1 MSSASL
7 RLSSSLGK
15 VIAASSS
22 FATTKASSHALRSP
36 LASPSSLKQHPLV
49 VVVPLLNN
57 LRARRRR
64 DVNTKA
70 INNGMTTRNFQFS
83 EKIQISPKHVFLE
96 TPLSFAFVNLKPVV
110 PGHVLVCPKRVV
122 EKYEEMT
129 GEEIS
134 DLMLA
139 SQKVAVGER
148 CLFSDRR
155 RRRRRLDC
163 GFVRWILWTSFD
175 DVGGLCYILV
185 RSRVLSFVFLLPR
198 DVLTF
203 DDAFRLSA
211 RAPTNSLSFSLS
223 LSQR

>member
-22 FATTKASSHALRSP
+22 FATTKASYARS

-122 EKYEEMT
+122 EKFEEMT

-148 CLFSDRR
+148 VCSLIVVVV
-155 RRRRRLDC
+155 LIA
-163 GFVRWILWTSFD
+163 VSFD
-175 DVGGLCYILV
+175 GFCGRHSTALV
-185 RSRVLSFVFLLPR
+185 FMLYSSSF
-198 DVLTF
+198 
-203 DDAFRLSA
+203 ASA
-211 RAPTNSLSFSLS
+211 LVCSSSSSGCAHV
-223 LSQR
+223 

>member
-22 FATTKASSHALRSP
+22 FATTKASYARS
-36 LASPSSLKQHPLV
+36 LVSPASLKQHPFV
-49 VVVPLLNN
+49 VLLN

-122 EKYEEMT
+122 EKFEEMT

-148 CLFSDRR
+148 VCSLIVVVV
-155 RRRRRLDC
+155 LIA
-163 GFVRWILWTSFD
+163 VSFD
-175 DVGGLCYILV
+175 GFCGRHSTTLV
-185 RSRVLSFVFLLPR
+185 FMLYFSSF
-198 DVLTF
+198 
-203 DDAFRLSA
+203 ASA
-211 RAPTNSLSFSLS
+211 LVCFSS
-223 LSQR
+223 SSGCAHV

>member
-15 VIAASSS
+15 VIAATSS
-22 FATTKASSHALRSP
+22 FATTKASSHASRS
-36 LASPSSLKQHPLV
+36 LASPSSLKQHPFVV
-49 VVVPLLNN
+49 VVVPLLN

-122 EKYEEMT
+122 GKYEEMT

-148 CLFSDRR
+148 LFSDRRRR

-175 DVGGLCYILV
+175 GVGVYAI
-185 RSRVLSFVFLLPR
+185 F
-198 DVLTF
+198 
-203 DDAFRLSA
+203 
-211 RAPTNSLSFSLS
+211 
-223 LSQR
+223 

>member
-15 VIAASSS
+15 VIAATSS
-22 FATTKASSHALRSP
+22 FATTKASSHARS
-36 LASPSSLKQHPLV
+36 LASPSSLKQHPFV
-49 VVVPLLNN
+49 VVVPLLN

-139 SQKVAVGER
+139 SQKVAVGES
-148 CLFSDRR
+148 LFSDRRRR

-175 DVGGLCYILV
+175 GVGVYAI
-185 RSRVLSFVFLLPR
+185 F
-198 DVLTF
+198 
-203 DDAFRLSA
+203 
-211 RAPTNSLSFSLS
+211 
-223 LSQR
+223 

>member
-15 VIAASSS
+15 VIAATSS
-22 FATTKASSHALRSP
+22 FATTKASSHASRS
-36 LASPSSLKQHPLV
+36 LASPSSLKQHPFV
-49 VVVPLLNN
+49 VVVPLLN
-57 LRARRRR
+57 LRALRRRR

-122 EKYEEMT
+122 GKYEEMT

-139 SQKVAVGER
+139 SQKVAVGESF
-148 CLFSDRR
+148 CSLIVVVVVVDDV
-155 RRRRRLDC
+155 LIA
-163 GFVRWILWTSFD
+163 VSFD
-175 DVGGLCYILV
+175 GFCGRHSTALV
-185 RSRVLSFVFLLPR
+185 FMLYSSSF
-198 DVLTF
+198 
-203 DDAFRLSA
+203 ASA
-211 RAPTNSLSFSLS
+211 LVCFSS
-223 LSQR
+223 SSGCAHV

>member
-15 VIAASSS
+15 VIAATSS
-22 FATTKASSHALRSP
+22 FATTKASSHARS
-36 LASPSSLKQHPLV
+36 LASPSSLKQHPFVV
-49 VVVPLLNN
+49 VVVPLLN

-122 EKYEEMT
+122 GKYEEMT

-139 SQKVAVGER
+139 SQKVAVGESF
-148 CLFSDRR
+148 CSLIVVVVVVVVDDV
-155 RRRRRLDC
+155 LIA
-163 GFVRWILWTSFD
+163 VSFD
-175 DVGGLCYILV
+175 GFCGRHSTALV
-185 RSRVLSFVFLLPR
+185 FMLYSSSF
-198 DVLTF
+198 
-203 DDAFRLSA
+203 ASA
-211 RAPTNSLSFSLS
+211 LVCFSS
-223 LSQR
+223 SSGCAHV

>member
-15 VIAASSS
+15 VIAAS
-22 FATTKASSHALRSP
+22 FATTKASHARS
-36 LASPSSLKQHPLV
+36 LVSPASLKQHPFV
-49 VVVPLLNN
+49 VLLN

-64 DVNTKA
+64 DINAKA
-70 INNGMTTRNFQFS
+70 GMTTRNFQFS

-139 SQKVAVGER
+139 SQKVAVGES
-148 CLFSDRR
+148 LF
-155 RRRRRLDC
+155 C
-163 GFVRWILWTSFD
+163 
-175 DVGGLCYILV
+175 
-185 RSRVLSFVFLLPR
+185 
-198 DVLTF
+198 
-203 DDAFRLSA
+203 
-211 RAPTNSLSFSLS
+211 
-223 LSQR
+223 